1 MLPCVKKSAFI
12 SYTEKCWRLHGT
24 AQNPLPPPVYW
35 KPFYG
40 DQKGHDLPQK
50 FHGAGFELSDL
61 RNWNVPHNCLT
72 L

>member
-12 SYTEKCWRLHGT
+12 SYTEKCWRLPGT

-61 RNWNVPHNCLT
+61 RNWNVPHNCVT